1 MRSLASKKNIKKIKG
16 SKTNMKN
23 LYNTIEQ
30 NLKVG
35 LNVVVKDLEDNNY
48 CTIFNLKDSDGDYI
62 RSSWCE
68 SIEKAK
74 QYIGSYYGELKE
86 YWNVLDFEIVEVY
99 RPEYEPFKV
108 GDKVR
113 ILDSIKKTEGW
124 NLFKEYFPDMTGEI
138 EIVFFEKIGINYS
151 VNGCY
156 IGHEY
161 LAPLNEVKE
170 ETIKIGDHTYSKSE
184 VEKRLQG
191 LKEIL

>member
-1 MRSLASKKNIKKIKG
+1 
-16 SKTNMKN
+16 MKN

-35 LNVVVKDLEDNNY
+35 LQVVIKDLENNY
-48 CTIFNLKDSDGDYI
+48 YCIISNSKDAYGFYRDSGWRD
-62 RSSWCE
+62 

-74 QYIGSYYGELKE
+74 QYIGSYSRNSKE
-86 YWNVLDFEIVEVY
+86 YWDEKDLEIVEVY

-108 GDKVR
+108 GQKVR
-113 ILDSIKKTEGW
+113 LLDTIKKTKIWEDV
-124 NLFKEYFPDMTGEI
+124 EEDFPDMTGEI
-138 EIVFFEKIGINYS
+138 EAVFFDIIGTHYS
-151 VNGCY
+151 IDGWL

-191 LKEIL
+191 LKEI